1 LFCFAPQPEYD
12 VVGAR
17 RRRRTR
23 MPVSKNILDIA
34 LKRHVAD
41 EEENLRLWE
50 AARAGDDG
58 AVDPD
63 AAGRALCANLIHIVR
78 VAEEFA
84 DSGPLSPDDL
94 VSEGCI
100 LLVTAY
106 IPKYDVSRGASI
118 RGFLRQALR
127 RDFVKIVSRD
137 GQPGMTMP
145 MGRLTKIARKR
156 KEGDEQAADALQR
169 ESAMAPVDGDSERPS
184 PSLTPA
190 EEAERGETLYRLRI
204 AMSML
209 DERERDVVS
218 ARYAFPP
225 FDGQETFEAIG
236 RRWGVTKERARQ
248 IEGAALTK
256 LRKALASLE

>member
-1 LFCFAPQPEYD
+1 
-12 VVGAR
+12 VS
-17 RRRRTR
+17 
-23 MPVSKNILDIA
+23 MPVSREILDIA
-34 LKRHVAD
+34 LRREEKD
-41 EEENLRLWE
+41 EAENLRLWK
-50 AARAGDDG
+50 AARADADG

-84 DSGPLSPDDL
+84 DSGPVSPDDL

-106 IPKYDVSRGASI
+106 IPKYDEARGASI

-127 RDFVKIVSRD
+127 RDFVKIVSKS
-137 GQPGMTMP
+137 GQPGLTMP
-145 MGRLTKIARKR
+145 MGRLTRIAQKRKR
-156 KEGDEQAADALQR
+156 GDESGAEALQR
-169 ESAMAPVDGDSERPS
+169 EGSVVSADAIDAEAPSA
-184 PSLTPA
+184 SLSPA
-190 EEAERGETLYRLRI
+190 EEAERSETHYRLRI

-218 ARYAFPP
+218 ARFAFPP

-236 RRWGVTKERARQ
+236 KRWGVTKERARQ
-248 IEGAALTK
+248 VEGAALAK
-256 LRKALASLE
+256 LRKALSSLE